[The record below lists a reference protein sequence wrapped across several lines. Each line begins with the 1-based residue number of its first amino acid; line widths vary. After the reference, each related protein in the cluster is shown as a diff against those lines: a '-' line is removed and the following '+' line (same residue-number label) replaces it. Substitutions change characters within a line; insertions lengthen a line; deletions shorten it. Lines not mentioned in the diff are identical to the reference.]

1 MQKTE
6 NTAVADLRIDLHN
19 FRSVPQSSEIQA
31 VQAMI
36 AIETEA
42 EKFWALM
49 HSLLDNGYLPTEN
62 IIVLQTETSE
72 NMVME
77 GNRRVAALKL
87 VLGYLPSQDIPIPSE
102 LVTKIT
108 TRNDAWKQANKLIPC
123 AIYPASEVALVDK
136 IVALTHGKGELGGR
150 SDWNALAT
158 ARHNREKNKGTENGL
173 DLLEKYLDFGGN
185 LNKQQ
190 AKRWA
195 GDYNLT
201 VLDEAIRKIAVRFG
215 AKNAAEL
222 AKNYPDIIH
231 RSALDEIMLDIGV
244 EILTFTVLRTTD
256 FLTKYLPSSDNKT
269 GDASNTQ
276 PKDTGAVAPASG
288 NTSPNTVN
296 PKGNVASEN
305 GSISGSNA
313 NTGSAPKPTGSKV
326 AAVAIGDPRS
336 VKRTL
341 RKFSPLGNNRQKVVT
356 LRNEA
361 LKLKLDDNPIAF
373 CFLLRSMFEISAKA
387 YCDDHQA
394 TGGPSYTKAN
404 GEYYFLAEVL
414 EKITQHLTNNKQN
427 VAMVKVLHGAMTE
440 LKKKEGILSVT
451 SMNQLVHHPT
461 FSIIAK
467 DVAILFGNIYPLLEA
482 MNA

>member
-1 MQKTE
+1 MPKTE
-6 NTAVADLRIDLHN
+6 STAVLDLRIDLNN
-19 FRSVPQSSEIQA
+19 FRSIPQSSEVQA
-31 VQAMI
+31 ILAMI

-42 EKFWALM
+42 VRFWALM
-49 HSLLDNGYLPTEN
+49 HSLLDDGYLPTEN
-62 IIVLQTETSE
+62 IIVLRTAANE

-77 GNRRVAALKL
+77 GNRRVAVLKL
-87 VLGYLPSQDIPIPSE
+87 ILGYLPSQDIPIPSE
-102 LVTKIT
+102 LVTKIAAVQ
-108 TRNDAWKQANKLIPC
+108 DAWKRANKLVPC
-123 AIYPASEVALVDK
+123 AIYPASDAAIVDK
-136 IVALTHGKGELGGR
+136 IVALTHGKGELSGR
-150 SDWNALAT
+150 SDWNALAR
-158 ARHNREKNKGTENGL
+158 ARHNREKSKGRESGL
-173 DLLEKYLDFGGN
+173 DLLEKYLAVGAN

-195 GDYNLT
+195 SDYNLT

-215 AKNAAEL
+215 VKNATEL
-222 AKNYPDIIH
+222 AQNYPAVLH
-231 RSALDEIMLDIGV
+231 RAALEDIMLDIGV
-244 EILTFTVLRTTD
+244 EILTFPKIRAPD
-256 FLTKYLPSSDNKT
+256 FLAKYFPPEENTT
-269 GDASNTQ
+269 GGASNSQ
-276 PKDTGAVAPASG
+276 PKDMGAAASTSGNGYQNAANATGNAADGSKPSTGSTGAGSPTKPPG
-288 NTSPNTVN
+288 N
-296 PKGNVASEN
+296 K
-305 GSISGSNA
+305 I
-313 NTGSAPKPTGSKV
+313 
-326 AAVAIGDPRS
+326 AAVAIGDPRA

-341 RKFSPLGNNRQKVVT
+341 RKFSPLGSNRQKVVT

-394 TGGPSYTKAN
+394 AGGPSYTKAN

-414 EKITQHLTNNKQN
+414 EKITQHLTNNKRDA
-427 VAMVKVLHGAMTE
+427 AMVKVLHGAMTE
-440 LKKKEGILSVT
+440 LKKKDGILSVT